1 MSSYQCVMCGSII
14 SVTIKIKF
22 FVCAVA
28 IGLTIPMATSCP
40 GTGVLA
46 GLSNAMR
53 DSIKE
58 LKARGYA
65 VIDAKVSFV
74 LAWRPR
80 EEDKEI
86 AVCLANL
93 VLDKR
98 KDKSE
103 NDKELL
109 R

>member
-1 MSSYQCVMCGSII
+1 MRDVWLDYFRNHKDQVLRLRSGDRLDYSDGYLLSRDGRIGSL
-14 SVTIKIKF
+14 F
-22 FVCAVA
+22 
-28 IGLTIPMATSCP
+28 
-40 GTGVLA
+40 
-46 GLSNAMR
+46 NAMR

-74 LAWRPR
+74 LAWHPR

>member
-1 MSSYQCVMCGSII
+1 MRDVWLDYFRNHKDQVLRLRSGDRLDYSDGYLLSRDGRIGS
-14 SVTIKIKF
+14 
-22 FVCAVA
+22 
-28 IGLTIPMATSCP
+28 
-40 GTGVLA
+40 
-46 GLSNAMR
+46 LSNAMR

-109 R
+109 Q